1 MILRRTMTKN
11 DDDTVLI
18 RYLLPAKSLEPEAYK
33 GDSKS

>member
-18 RYLLPAKSLEPEAYK
+18 RRLLPAKSLEHEAYK